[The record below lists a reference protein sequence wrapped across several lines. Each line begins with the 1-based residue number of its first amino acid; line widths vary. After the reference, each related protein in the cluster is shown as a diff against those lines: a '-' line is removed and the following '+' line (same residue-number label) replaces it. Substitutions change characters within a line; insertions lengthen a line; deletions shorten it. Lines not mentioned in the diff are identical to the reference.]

1 MNPSKM
7 SLHASEAARELGVS
21 TKALRLYEER
31 GLITPKRTS
40 AGYRIYD
47 KHVMVRAAEVAAL
60 RALGL
65 SLAQVARVLDGE
77 PQDLE
82 FALALHEAKLG
93 EEIRH
98 LVCTMDKVHDLRS
111 RLGQGKV
118 PTDGEIARLL
128 KSSTG
133 LSVAFELPWPW
144 GGEWFELRDIRAL
157 NFIVGPLGSGKTKF
171 AQRLAEEL
179 PDASFVGLERVER
192 ESSASLVR
200 LHADQALQLRVNQA
214 LAWLVEEGATE
225 SKNLVALLVDL
236 EAEGSAALVVDMVE
250 QGLDRPTQE
259 ALMTHLRQRAR
270 MGARPLFLMT
280 RSSSILDLAVVG
292 PNESI
297 IFCPPNHS
305 PPVLVSPY
313 PGAPRYEGVAMCL
326 ASPEVRER
334 TAGMIAWLPGTSD
347 LSRTPAPNAG

>member
-1 MNPSKM
+1 MNPSTM

-21 TKALRLYEER
+21 AKALRLYEER
-31 GLITPKRTS
+31 GLITPGRTS

-47 KHVMVRAAEVAAL
+47 EHIMVRAAEVAAL

-82 FALALHEAKLG
+82 FALVQHEAKLG
-93 EEIRH
+93 DAIRH
-98 LVCTMDKVHDLRS
+98 LACTMDKVHALRAK
-111 RLGQGKV
+111 LAQGKV

-128 KSSTG
+128 MPSTG

-171 AQRLAEEL
+171 AQCLAEEL
-179 PDASFVGLERVER
+179 PGALFVGLDRVE
-192 ESSASLVR
+192 EGCSASLVR
-200 LHADQALQLRVNQA
+200 LHADKALNLRVNQA

-225 SKNLVALLVDL
+225 SENLVALLVDL
-236 EAEGSAALVVDMVE
+236 EAEGPAALVVDMVE
-250 QGLDRPTQE
+250 QGLDRQTQE
-259 ALMTHLRQRAR
+259 ALITHLRQRAR

-280 RSSSILDLAVVG
+280 RSSSILDLAVMG

-305 PPVLVSPY
+305 PPVQVAPY
-313 PGAPRYEGVAMCL
+313 PGAPGYEGVAVCL

-334 TAGMIAWLPGTSD
+334 TDGMVAWLPGTSAA
-347 LSRTPAPNAG
+347 RRRRR